1 MSKTNFRHEARQALD
16 RARAQ
21 LATGQA
27 EHLKYAAL
35 ELRMAMEALTYDRA
49 EAYAA
54 ELPPSEYDMWQ
65 PKKLLQQ
72 LLDIDPHADKD
83 STISY
88 GIEEEYGAPP
98 AIMNALG
105 SEKVLNLA
113 TLKKHYDALG
123 SHLHMPTIKQLSQGK
138 GPDTA
143 KLAKRCGEIADFI
156 ADVLASSVF
165 NSTLGIFAQMPCDKC
180 DATIRKRMP
189 SGVQSVEARCFECP
203 ASYTLEGGADGQV
216 TWKPQ
221 QHELRCQLPGC
232 DTPAVIW
239 HHELEPGRCWTCSK
253 CSSRNLICLGVVLE
267 SSATGPESKLAGEAA
282 AGPAPYHP
290 GSPTP

>member
-1 MSKTNFRHEARQALD
+1 MSTINFRHEARQALD

-49 EAYAA
+49 QAYAA

-65 PKKLLQQ
+65 PKRLLQQ
-72 LLDIDPHADKD
+72 LLDIDPLTDQD

-88 GIEEEYGAPP
+88 GIEEKYGTLPVV
-98 AIMNALG
+98 MNALG

-113 TLKKHYDALG
+113 VLKKHYDALG

-138 GPDTA
+138 GPDAA
-143 KLAKRCGEIADFI
+143 KLAKRCSEIANFI

-165 NSTLGIFAQMPCDKC
+165 NSTLGVFAQMPCGEC
-180 DATIRKRMP
+180 GAMIRKRMP
-189 SGVQSVEARCFECP
+189 SGLKSVEAGCFECQ
-203 ASYTLEGGADGQV
+203 ASYTLESDGEGQV

-221 QHELRCQLPGC
+221 QHELRCRLPGC

-239 HHELEPGRCWTCSK
+239 DHELEPGRQWTCRK
-253 CSSRNLICLGVVLE
+253 CSSTNLICLGVVLG
-267 SSATGPESKLAGEAA
+267 SSAAGSEPEPGGEIATGTPL
-282 AGPAPYHP
+282 PHP
-290 GSPTP
+290 GSPAP